1 MISRNLN
8 YKFLLLIKILLIYL
22 FFFTKPFAIE
32 KSELKNIT
40 EGSENAKIEILV
52 YESLTCPHCAKFH
65 KEIYP
70 DLKKDFILIIISSSK
85 VMKLQL
91 ESNKQH
97 QVYLLM

>member
-52 YESLTCPHCAKFH
+52 YESLTCPQCAKFH
-65 KEIYP
+65 
-70 DLKKDFILIIISSSK
+70 
-85 VMKLQL
+85 
-91 ESNKQH
+91 
-97 QVYLLM
+97 